1 MMKKGIYFS
10 FDLKKAATLFFTAVI
25 AASTVFA
32 MNYRSVSILTDNTQ
46 VIYPTIIIDAGHGG
60 EDGGTSS
67 SGGILEKDINLS
79 IAKKVN
85 DLLILLGYQTVMI
98 REDDRLIYD
107 DSCET
112 QRQKKVSDIHNRM
125 EIMKKYPEGIFLSIH
140 QNHFSQSKYSGAQ
153 VFYSKNDPN
162 SKIIAQSI
170 QDQIRTKLQ
179 PENSRK
185 IKTSGKEIY
194 LLYNAVIPAVMVE
207 CGFLSNGGEA
217 LLLNDEEYQ
226 KKMSLAIVEGLIM
239 YFQENNQERNEE

>member
-1 MMKKGIYFS
+1 
-10 FDLKKAATLFFTAVI
+10 
-25 AASTVFA
+25 
-32 MNYRSVSILTDNTQ
+32 MNYRSASILTDNAQ

-60 EDGGTSS
+60 EDGGASS

-85 DLLILLGYQTVMI
+85 DLLTLLGYHTVMI

-140 QNHFSQSKYSGAQ
+140 QNHFSQSKYTGAQ
-153 VFYSKNDPN
+153 VFYSKNDPQ
-162 SKIIAQSI
+162 SKVIAQSI
-170 QDQIRTKLQ
+170 QDQIRAKLQ

-185 IKTSGKEIY
+185 IKISGKEIY

-226 KKMSLAIVEGLIM
+226 KKMSLAIAEGLIM